1 MAVKGTVTVADG
13 KATFTATCTFC
24 GKPAQVTGLD
34 PAKLELFASGQGP
47 FVQDLFPELSADD
60 RETLISGVHG
70 SCFDTA
76 FPPEDDD
83 DDPEETRPYYAD
95 LGVTDDEVARG
106 GDYGRYDFPNLRKDG
121 D

>member
-24 GKPAQVTGLD
+24 GQPAQVAGLD

-70 SCFDTA
+70 SCFDAA

-83 DDPEETRPYYAD
+83 DEPEEIQLYYATS
-95 LGVTDDEVARG
+95 GFTDEDIAAGRDFG
-106 GDYGRYDFPNLRKDG
+106 GYDFPNLRRPE
-121 D
+121 